1 MGERVKI
8 SNFLGLSF
16 PKGKFVEPESFTG
29 VSCPGT
35 EGLWRVWGKTESWFP
50 IQSLKILEI
59 LLRMGTKVKIFNFIG
74 SFLVKGKL
82 VEPETFT
89 GVSCPGTEGLCR
101 VWGKTE
107 SWFKIQ
113 PLKNLEIF
121 FRAGRKVKVFH
132 FIGSFFV
139 KGKLVEPETFTGVFC
154 PGTEGLWRV
163 WGKTESWFPI
173 QSLKILEILLRMGT
187 KVKIFNFIGSFLVKG
202 KLVEPETF
210 TGVSCPG
217 TEGLCRVW
225 GKTES
230 WFPFQPLKNLE
241 IFFRAGTKVKI
252 FNFIGSFFV
261 KGKLVEPESFTGV
274 SCPGTEGLCRV
285 WGKTESWFKIQ
296 PLKNLEIFFRA
307 GTKVKIFNFIGSF
320 FVKGKLVEPETFTGV
335 FCPGT
340 EGLWRV
346 WG

>member
-1 MGERVKI
+1 MEIFFRAGRKVKI
-8 SNFLGLSF
+8 FHFIGSF
-16 PKGKFVEPESFTG
+16 FVKDKLVEPETFTRVSCPGTEGLWRVRGKTESWFPFQPLKNLEIFFRAGRKVKIFNFIGSFFVKDKLVEPETFTG

-50 IQSLKILEI
+50 
-59 LLRMGTKVKIFNFIG
+59 F
-74 SFLVKGKL
+74 
-82 VEPETFT
+82 
-89 GVSCPGTEGLCR
+89 
-101 VWGKTE
+101 
-107 SWFKIQ
+107 Q

-139 KGKLVEPETFTGVFC
+139 KGKLVEPETFTGVSC

-163 WGKTESWFPI
+163 
-173 QSLKILEILLRMGT
+173 R
-187 KVKIFNFIGSFLVKG
+187 
-202 KLVEPETF
+202 
-210 TGVSCPG
+210 
-217 TEGLCRVW
+217 

-241 IFFRAGTKVKI
+241 IFFRAGRKVKI

-261 KGKLVEPESFTGV
+261 KDKLVEPETFTGV
-274 SCPGTEGLCRV
+274 SCPGTEGLWRV
-285 WGKTESWFKIQ
+285 GGKTESWFPFQ

-307 GTKVKIFNFIGSF
+307 GRKVKVFHFIGSF
-320 FVKGKLVEPETFTGV
+320 FVKGILVEPETFTGV
-335 FCPGT
+335 SCPGT

>member
-16 PKGKFVEPESFTG
+16 LKGKFVEPESFTG

-74 SFLVKGKL
+74 SFFVKGKL

-89 GVSCPGTEGLCR
+89 GVSCPGTEGLWT

-107 SWFKIQ
+107 SWFPFQ

-163 WGKTESWFPI
+163 WG
-173 QSLKILEILLRMGT
+173 
-187 KVKIFNFIGSFLVKG
+187 
-202 KLVEPETF
+202 
-210 TGVSCPG
+210 
-217 TEGLCRVW
+217 
-225 GKTES
+225 
-230 WFPFQPLKNLE
+230 
-241 IFFRAGTKVKI
+241 
-252 FNFIGSFFV
+252 
-261 KGKLVEPESFTGV
+261 
-274 SCPGTEGLCRV
+274 
-285 WGKTESWFKIQ
+285 
-296 PLKNLEIFFRA
+296 
-307 GTKVKIFNFIGSF
+307 
-320 FVKGKLVEPETFTGV
+320 
-335 FCPGT
+335 
-340 EGLWRV
+340 
-346 WG
+346 